1 MFTDS
6 LSRVLLYLQFWSIII
21 YRAVVIVFKR
31 NKKVVENYLDYRTE
45 NVFDNSFYTLNYS
58 FDNALYYKLNNKS
71 TTDNCLRILNINQAT
86 PIEIEFIVFGLFSRL
101 HYNIV
106 VTPDKTLSAQ
116 SFKTQLF
123 NLNLKLFPT
132 HPRIIKQNIH
142 LKTPNV
148 SLTKHTIHFSQN
160 KLQIKTNSF
169 NQNDFL

>member
-45 NVFDNSFYTLNYS
+45 NVFDTSFYTLHYS
-58 FDNALYYKLNNKS
+58 FDNALYYKLNNNK
-71 TTDNCLRILNINQAT
+71 TTDGNLRILNINQSNPLVVDFT
-86 PIEIEFIVFGLFSRL
+86 VYGLFSKL
-101 HYNIV
+101 HYSITIN
-106 VTPDKTLSAQ
+106 PDKTLNTQ

-123 NLNLKLFPT
+123 NLNIKLFPVN
-132 HPRIIKQNIH
+132 PRIIEQHIH
-142 LKTPNV
+142 LKKQNV
-148 SLTKHTIHFSQN
+148 SLVKHTIQVSQN
-160 KLQIKTNSF
+160 KLNIRTNSF